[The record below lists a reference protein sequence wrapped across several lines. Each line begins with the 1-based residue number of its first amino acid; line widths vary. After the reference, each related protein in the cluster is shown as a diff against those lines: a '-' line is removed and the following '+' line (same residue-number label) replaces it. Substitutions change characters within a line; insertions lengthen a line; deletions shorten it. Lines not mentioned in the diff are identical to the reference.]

1 MAECGGPSTTQPQRR
16 GVRVKSNPPAEVVRG
31 AGTGDR
37 PNPTTR
43 AGSWP
48 DTVLPLGIETGLREW
63 PSHGR
68 NRALS
73 FLITSFPENLI
84 APPETT
90 ALKYVSCTSAGVDT
104 PQ

>member
-1 MAECGGPSTTQPQRR
+1 M
-16 GVRVKSNPPAEVVRG
+16 KSNPPAEVVRG

-48 DTVLPLGIETGLREW
+48 DTVLPLGIETRLREW